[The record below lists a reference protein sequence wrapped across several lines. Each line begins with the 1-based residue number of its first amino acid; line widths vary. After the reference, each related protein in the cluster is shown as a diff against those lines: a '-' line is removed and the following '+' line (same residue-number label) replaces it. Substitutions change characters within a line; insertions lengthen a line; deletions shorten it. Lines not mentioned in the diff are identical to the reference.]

1 MNASRDACSSPTN
14 VTDLLSDLSVTTAR
28 EEGSVF
34 EEDPDTAPLSVCS
47 SPTNVLDLEDNATFV
62 TRPSLKQLFDD
73 IDQPIADAGH
83 ICQLIRPFVINAIA
97 QDSES
102 LILHEILAF
111 LDHILVEP
119 CASGWSCSNGQV
131 HAIDTTLVFKVFDYR
146 IFTFYDVSFQRFR
159 LTYSIYGWL
168 SHNPT
173 FKKVV

>member
-111 LDHILVEP
+111 LDHILVEQ

-131 HAIDTTLVFKVFDYR
+131 HAIVHLLNKNQYLLEDNSRVSQSKMTTEDE
-146 IFTFYDVSFQRFR
+146 SFLKELERM
-159 LTYSIYGWL
+159 
-168 SHNPT
+168 
-173 FKKVV
+173 